1 MQPQT
6 LLQTHLPLKL
16 FGKGKVRDTYDLGD
30 KLLMIATDRL
40 SAFDVVLPDGIPAKG
55 QVLTRLSIF
64 WFQETAQ
71 IIPNHFLSANLND
84 YPPEVRA
91 QRDQLVGRSMLVK
104 KAHRINFEC
113 VVRGYL
119 AGSAWKDYR
128 QTGMVAGIRLPSGLR
143 EADQLPE
150 PIFTPSTKA
159 EQGHD
164 VTITLD
170 EMKNHVGEELGEALA
185 ETSLAIYNHAAKLA
199 LDRGIIIADTKLE
212 FGLHN
217 HQLLLIDELLTPDSS
232 RFWAV
237 GDYAPGQ
244 SPPSF
249 DKQFV
254 RDYLERTGWNKEPP
268 APHLPPDVI
277 EGTAQRYR
285 EALQWLTGED
295 LPWRQQTSQGSRND

>member
-40 SAFDVVLPDGIPAKG
+40 SAFDVVLPDGIPSKG

-71 IIPNHFLSANLND
+71 IIPNHFISANLND
-84 YPPEVRA
+84 YPPEVRT
-91 QRDQLVGRSMLVK
+91 QPDQLVGRSMLVK

-185 ETSLAIYNHAAKLA
+185 QTSLAIYNHSAKLA

-232 RFWAV
+232 RFWAL

-254 RDYLERTGWNKEPP
+254 RNYLERSGWNKEPP

-295 LPWRQQTSQGSRND
+295 LPWRQ